1 MTQKQS
7 AILLARELRKHQT
20 PAESTVWQAIR
31 NNKFM
36 NSKILRQHPIF
47 YTYRQKEKFF
57 IADFYCRKLK
67 LIIEIDGGIHE
78 QQADYDQIRS
88 ELLAIQHDLR
98 VIRFTNEEIIKDIDA
113 VIKRLRKY
121 VI

>member
-57 IADFYCRKLK
+57 IADFYCRKSK

-98 VIRFTNEEIIKDIDA
+98 VVRFYK
-113 VIKRLRKY
+113 
-121 VI
+121 